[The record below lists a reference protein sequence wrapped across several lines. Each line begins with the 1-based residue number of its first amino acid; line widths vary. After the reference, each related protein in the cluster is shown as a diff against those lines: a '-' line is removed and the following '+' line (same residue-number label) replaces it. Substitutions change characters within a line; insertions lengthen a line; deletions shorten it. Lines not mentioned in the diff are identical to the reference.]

1 MSTDSTTPRQTH
13 AIVVAAPG
21 DPDAMKLTPVEVG
34 PPGPGEVRLLHKA
47 IGVNYIDVYHRS
59 GQYKVP
65 RHPFTPGVEAVGVVE
80 AVGLGINDLRPGDR
94 LGYVSTLGSYAE
106 LRNIAATATFPVPDA
121 ISDDDAAA
129 IMLKGMTAQYLLR
142 QTVPLERGD
151 QILFHAAA
159 GGVGLVACAWAKYLG
174 LNLIATAGGP
184 EKCALALAAGAAHA
198 IDYRA
203 QDFVARVKELTD
215 GQGVRAVF
223 DGVGADTFLRSL
235 DCLQPFGMMVAFG
248 QASGPVPPID
258 IQVLSAKGSL
268 YLTRPTIMTYAANR
282 ARYLATARDL
292 FDVVARG
299 VVQPRVQRR
308 YPLAAAAQAH
318 RDLQARSTSG
328 SSILVP

>member
-1 MSTDSTTPRQTH
+1 MTPESTGPRQTQ

-21 DPDAMKLTPVEVG
+21 GPEVLTLAEVEVG
-34 PPGPGEVRLLHKA
+34 PPGPGEIRVIQKA

-65 RHPFTPGVEAVGVVE
+65 RLPFTPGMEGVGIVD
-80 AVGLGINDLRPGDR
+80 AVGLGVTDLRPGDR
-94 LGYVSTLGSYAE
+94 VGYAANLGAYARVR
-106 LRNIAATATFPVPDA
+106 LLPATAALPVPEGV
-121 ISDDDAAA
+121 SDEEAAA
-129 IMLKGMTAQYLLR
+129 IMMKGLTAQYLLR

-159 GGVGLVACAWAKYLG
+159 GGVGLVACAWARHLG

-184 EKCALALAAGAAHA
+184 EKCARALAAGAAHA

-203 QDFVARVKELTD
+203 QDFVVRVKELTD

-223 DGVGADTFLRSL
+223 DGVGADTFMRSL
-235 DCLQPFGMMVAFG
+235 DCVKPFGMMVAFG

-282 ARYLATARDL
+282 PRYLAMAREL
-292 FDVVARG
+292 FDLVARG
-299 VVQPRVQRR
+299 VLKADVQRR
-308 YPLAAAAQAH
+308 YLLGSAADAH
-318 RDLQARSTSG
+318 RDLQSRATTG
-328 SSILVP
+328 ASILLP